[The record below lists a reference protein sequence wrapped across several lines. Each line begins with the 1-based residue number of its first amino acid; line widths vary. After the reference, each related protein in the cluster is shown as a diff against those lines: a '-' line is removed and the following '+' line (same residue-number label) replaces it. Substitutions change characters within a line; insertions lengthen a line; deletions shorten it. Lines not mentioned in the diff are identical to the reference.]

1 MGEDGKLHI
10 NDVEGRNL
18 KTGEYQ
24 RQDGRFEY
32 RYTDPGTGKKN
43 AVYETDLK
51 KLREL
56 EKDVQRDIDDGIAMS
71 PILRSMTVNELF
83 QRYLMTRELAEST
96 RHNYEYLWNPHKT
109 VI

>member
-1 MGEDGKLHI
+1 MVRKDNK
-10 NDVEGRNL
+10 GRNL

-24 RQDGRFEY
+24 RQDGRSEY

-56 EKDVQRDIDDGIAMS
+56 EKDVQRDIDDGIA
-71 PILRSMTVNELF
+71 IKRKMTVLNNNVVVKTLF
-83 QRYLMTRELAEST
+83 RFIST
-96 RHNYEYLWNPHKT
+96 QNPQAA
-109 VI
+109 